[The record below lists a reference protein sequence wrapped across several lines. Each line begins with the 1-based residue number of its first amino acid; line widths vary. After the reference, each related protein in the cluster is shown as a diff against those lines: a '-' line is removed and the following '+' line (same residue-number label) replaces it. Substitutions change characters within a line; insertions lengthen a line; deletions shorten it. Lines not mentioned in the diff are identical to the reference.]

1 MEPRKMVLMNL
12 PDNKLE
18 DTVRKVGVRQTEKVA
33 LTYIHCD
40 MQSRL
45 CNNVKLF
52 IEAFPRNLFSP

>member
-40 MQSRL
+40 MQSRWL
-45 CNNVKLF
+45 VGSCSIRQGAQPGVL
-52 IEAFPRNLFSP
+52 